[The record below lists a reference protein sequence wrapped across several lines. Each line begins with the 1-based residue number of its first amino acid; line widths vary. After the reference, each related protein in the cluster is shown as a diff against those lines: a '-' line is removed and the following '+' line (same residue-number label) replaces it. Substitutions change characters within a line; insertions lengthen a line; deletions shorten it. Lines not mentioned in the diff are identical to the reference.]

1 MAGGWPGPRRRMVG
15 VKLDADTIVKVENL
29 AKAEGLIWAGEPNT
43 SEMLRRLIDEA
54 LAARNGGSGCIASR
68 P

>member
-15 VKLDADTIVKVENL
+15 VKLDDATIGEVEQL
-29 AKAEGLIWAGEPNT
+29 AESEGLVWAGKPNT

-54 LAARNGGSGCIASR
+54 LAARR
-68 P
+68 TRR